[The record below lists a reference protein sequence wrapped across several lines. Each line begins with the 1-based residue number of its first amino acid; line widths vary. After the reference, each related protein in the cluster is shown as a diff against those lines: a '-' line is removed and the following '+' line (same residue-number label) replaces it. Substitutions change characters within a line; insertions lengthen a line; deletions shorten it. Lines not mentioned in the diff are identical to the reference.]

1 MKSMSNRSLFIFVA
15 LISLLFLG
23 PTGHADAGFD
33 IDISIG
39 DNGLKGF
46 YLSIGEH
53 YRVPQ
58 REVIIIKERGIPDEE
73 IPVVLFIAARSRI
86 APAKIIDLRLHGRS
100 WSFIT
105 LHFGLS
111 PEIYYVQIK
120 KEVNDPPYGRAL
132 GYYKNKPRKEWK
144 KIVLRD
150 DDVINLVNLKFISE
164 YHGYQP
170 EDVIKVREHGRDF
183 VVIDDEFKKEKIKKG
198 EKKEKSEGHGKEKEG
213 HKGKGKK

>member
-15 LISLLFLG
+15 LISLMFLG
-23 PTGHADAGFD
+23 LTGHAETDFD
-33 IDISIG
+33 LDISIG

-58 REVIIIKERGIPDEE
+58 REVIIIKERGIPDDE
-73 IPVVLFIAARSRI
+73 IPVVIFIAKRAHV
-86 APAKIIDLRLHGRS
+86 APVEIIDLRLHGRS

-111 PEIYYVQIK
+111 PEIYYVPVK
-120 KEVNDPPYGRAL
+120 TEVKGPPYGRAL

-170 EDVIKVREHGRDF
+170 EEVIKIREHGKDF
-183 VVIDDEFKKEKIKKG
+183 VVINDEFKKEKIKKG
-198 EKKEKSEGHGKEKEG
+198 EKEEKSEGHGKEKKD
-213 HKGKGKK
+213 HNGKGRK